1 MSKQLNPIQNIN
13 QRNGQV
19 KLSQAQL
26 SQTTLAGNA
35 ECKVL
40 YHKAKDMVELEVGG
54 TSLRFEACNF
64 FMMNEMMRKA
74 AAKHIMQTELRVLE
88 RNDEDFS
95 LRPSH

>member
-1 MSKQLNPIQNIN
+1 MSKQLNPVPGQVKLS
-13 QRNGQV
+13 QV

-26 SQTTLAGNA
+26 SQTQLAGNA

-40 YHKAKDMVELEVGG
+40 YYKAKDMVELEVGG

-74 AAKHIMQTELRVLE
+74 AAKLIMQTELRIRE
-88 RNDEDFS
+88 INDQDFS